1 MRTQCSFKR
10 RRPATRQK
18 QQGVV
23 AILVGM
29 TIVVMVGMVGLA
41 IDLGQLFVSKTELQ
55 NAADACALAGVNA
68 MPAGLESSESAATT
82 VAQRHKVLFQDSAVG
97 GQNST
102 VTVQYSESNV
112 NGPYQGRFAFAPSA
126 SPSYVRCSVDRS
138 SIGTYFIQVLNALP
152 GVSIGQQ
159 SVSAVAIARKINSQM
174 TCAIPVAVC
183 EGSTSTKKKGEWIIQ
198 EIGNEDKKNEFA
210 IDPLRGNQGIRWV
223 DFDGPA
229 GGASDISD
237 LLTGPGQ
244 CALPAIGTNVYE
256 PGVKSS
262 VPAAFN
268 SRFGIY
274 HGSVKK
280 ADAPP
285 DFTGFG
291 YTKESNWPD
300 EENAYADFLLR
311 RALNTQAQAQGALT
325 GSDGE
330 LIGAKG
336 TREPDSFLRT
346 NGRDR
351 RVAAV
356 PVIDCDSF
364 GATKKATLKSWAC
377 VLLLHPIS
385 TDMGSGDSKSMAFE
399 YLGAATDPTSPCASS
414 GLPGGSTSS
423 GPPVAA
429 LVR

>member
-10 RRPATRQK
+10 RRPATRQNQK
-18 QQGVV
+18 GVV

-112 NGPYQGRFAFAPSA
+112 NGPYQSRFSFAANAKPSF
-126 SPSYVRCSVDRS
+126 VRCSVTRS

-159 SVSAVAIARKINSQM
+159 SVSAFAIARTINSQM

-183 EGSTSTKKKGEWIIQ
+183 SAGVTGLAKGDWIKALLDKNSGDFKDSG
-198 EIGNEDKKNEFA
+198 GN
-210 IDPLRGNQGIRWV
+210 PSWIRWV
-223 DFDGPA
+223 DFSPSG
-229 GGASDISD
+229 GGASEVSGLI
-237 LLTGPGQ
+237 TGPGQ
-244 CALPAIGTNVYE
+244 CALPTTGTDLVE
-256 PGVKSS
+256 AGVKAS
-262 VPAAFN
+262 VAAAYN

-274 HGSVKK
+274 AGGVKT
-280 ADAPP
+280 DEAPP
-285 DFTGFG
+285 DFSGFG
-291 YTKESNWPD
+291 YRANWVAGK
-300 EENAYADFLLR
+300 NAYPDFASK
-311 RALNTQAQAQGALT
+311 RAANTAYQGDAAMDPSVET
-325 GSDGE
+325 
-330 LIGAKG
+330 KG
-336 TREPDSFLRT
+336 TIKDSTFLRT

-351 RVAAV
+351 RVASV
-356 PVIDCDSF
+356 PVVDCNEFAS
-364 GATKKATLKSWAC
+364 TKKASLQSWAC
-377 VLLLHPIS
+377 VFLLHPIS
-385 TDMGSGDSKSMAFE
+385 NTPAADMDMWIE
-399 YLGAATDPTSPCASS
+399 YLGSASDPTTPCASN
-414 GLPGGSTSS
+414 GLPGASSS
-423 GPPVAA
+423 GGTPVAT